1 MLRPLQSTSSHVSIS
16 ISIFLL
22 NIHPEFTSGSP
33 RSSVSVFTAP
43 HFRPVHRSLATR
55 LSVVWS
61 SLLRS
66 EHARCFPSRW
76 SLLRWRFVQRPA
88 RDAFTAAPC
97 RPGRTSSSESC
108 SLSQTVVYTVS
119 FYGPTLKDVF
129 LMRGLILA
137 HGSLLGPEL
146 CQVNGNRS
154 VQFS

>member
-1 MLRPLQSTSSHVSIS
+1 MLRPLQSASSHVSIS

-66 EHARCFPSRW
+66 EHARCFPSLGLCCDGA
-76 SLLRWRFVQRPA
+76 S
-88 RDAFTAAPC
+88 C
-97 RPGRTSSSESC
+97 RGLPGT
-108 SLSQTVVYTVS
+108 LSQQHHAVPGAPPLQSPVHSLRLLSTLSAFMGLHLRMCSWWGDS
-119 FYGPTLKDVF
+119 FSRMALSWARNCV
-129 LMRGLILA
+129 R
-137 HGSLLGPEL
+137 
-146 CQVNGNRS
+146 
-154 VQFS
+154 

>member
-16 ISIFLL
+16 VSIFLL

-33 RSSVSVFTAP
+33 RF
-43 HFRPVHRSLATR
+43 FRPVHRSLATR

-108 SLSQTVVYTVS
+108 SLSQTVVYIVS
-119 FYGPTLKDVF
+119 FYGPALQNVF